1 VRDPLPFVTPV
12 GWFHLYTFG
21 ILVPYLAIRSLFAI
35 RKAPQKLPDREKHFR
50 TTAIFLVAFA
60 AFSIA
65 TARSQRVDLFRV
77 DASGLLRA
85 LPAAVAMYVTAVLVM
100 RPRWRKA
107 VLEKKPIVRLFMPT
121 NAKERGWWLTVS
133 LLAGISEEITWR
145 GMQTSL
151 LQTLTGSLVLAIVL
165 CAVQFGLGHA
175 VQGWTSAA
183 VVTGFALGFQGL
195 VLLSGSLLPAMVV
208 HVVYDV
214 TAGLQYGKLG
224 RELGYDVRYGQA

>member
-1 VRDPLPFVTPV
+1 V
-12 GWFHLYTFG
+12 GWFHLYVFG
-21 ILVPYLAIRSLFAI
+21 IFVPYLSVRSLFAI
-35 RKAPQKLPDREKHFR
+35 RKAPQKLPDRVKHFR
-50 TTAIFLVAFA
+50 TTATLLVLFA
-60 AFSIA
+60 AFSLA

-77 DASGLLRA
+77 EAAGLLRA
-85 LPAAVAMYVTAVLVM
+85 LPAAVAMYVAAVLVM

-107 VLEKKPIVRLFMPT
+107 VLERKPVVRLFMPSSAT
-121 NAKERGWWLTVS
+121 ERAWWLTVS

-151 LQTLTGSLVLAIVL
+151 LQTLTGSLLLAIVL
-165 CAVQFGLGHA
+165 CAVQFGVSHA

-195 VLLSGSLLPAMVV
+195 VLLSGSLLPAMAV
-208 HVVYDV
+208 HVAYDI

-224 RELGYDVRYGQA
+224 RELGYEEAMGTAT